1 VTVNTVGSDRH
12 ANEIAGDVISADGS
26 VNEGWRL
33 HLIDVNV
40 TMADLLTL
48 ARKQVPAYLI
58 P

>member
-12 ANEIAGDVISADGS
+12 ANEIAGDVISAVGS
-26 VNEGWRL
+26 VNEGWGL

-40 TMADLLTL
+40 TMGDLLAL
-48 ARKQVPAYLI
+48 ARKQVRAYLI